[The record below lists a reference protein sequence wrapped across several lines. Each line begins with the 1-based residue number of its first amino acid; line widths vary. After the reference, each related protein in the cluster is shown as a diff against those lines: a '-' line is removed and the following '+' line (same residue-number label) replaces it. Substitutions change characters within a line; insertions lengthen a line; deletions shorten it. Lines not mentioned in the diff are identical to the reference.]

1 MHTSPREND
10 MASGLLVLLDDI
22 TMISDDVAAMTKV
35 PVKKTAGILGDDL
48 ALKVEHL
55 VGISILV
62 AMKSLKYCYSK
73 WASKCVHS
81 IGADSNFCVRC
92 ERSFQ
97 NPNSNPYATAL
108 R

>member
-1 MHTSPREND
+1 

-22 TMISDDVAAMTKV
+22 AMILDDVAAIAKV
-35 PVKKTAGILGDDL
+35 AVKRTAGILGDDL
-48 ALKVEHL
+48 ALKVEQL

-62 AMKSLKYCYSK
+62 AIESLKYFYSK

-81 IGADSNFCVRC
+81 LGADSNFCVRC

-108 R
+108 S